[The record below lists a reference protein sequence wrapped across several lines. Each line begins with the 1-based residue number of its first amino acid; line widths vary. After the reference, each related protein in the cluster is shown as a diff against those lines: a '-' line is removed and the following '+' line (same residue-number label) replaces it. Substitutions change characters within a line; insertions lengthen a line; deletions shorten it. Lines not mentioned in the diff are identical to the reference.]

1 MLRELIVFAHVGIVA
16 RAPQDVKASYAGNPS
31 VSTHWL
37 GLLGPLGLGV
47 SHNAIIWTLA
57 LLSTGGIPTPDT
69 PLTFISLDRVAGG
82 LSRGQ
87 VAVFNSLR
95 RRATAQGLPLY
106 LVGGPVRDAVLDIPA
121 NDLDFVLIGDA
132 PALAAEVAKE

>member
-95 RRATAQGLPLY
+95 RRAVSYTHLTLPTN
-106 LVGGPVRDAVLDIPA
+106 R
-121 NDLDFVLIGDA
+121 
-132 PALAAEVAKE
+132 EV